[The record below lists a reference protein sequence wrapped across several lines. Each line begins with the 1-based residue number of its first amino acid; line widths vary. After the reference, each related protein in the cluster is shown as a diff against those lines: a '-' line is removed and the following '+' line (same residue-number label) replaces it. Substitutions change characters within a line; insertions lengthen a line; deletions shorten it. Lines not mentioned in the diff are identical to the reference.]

1 MLTQRLPA
9 LISALLL
16 LALAGGVYLQIA
28 PVFMAVNNPAMS
40 SQNPAEQISDTNTTN
55 SRQHDIARFDLFG
68 NAQQAPQK
76 AAEEVPAE
84 LPATTL
90 KLKLT
95 GILATEE
102 DVLTGALIEG
112 PDRDTDYYKPGDT
125 LPGDAVL
132 KQVHADR
139 VVLDRNGRFENLYF
153 PEEFAAVSFDSAADS
168 IPQEEVY
175 SDSSYTQPSDEPA
188 PEGITTPQV
197 SEAQKNSIKERLNK
211 LRSRIMTERR

>member
-1 MLTQRLPA
+1 MLTQRLPV

-16 LALAGGVYLQIA
+16 LALAGGVYVQIA
-28 PVFMAVNNPAMS
+28 PVLLTDSDPAMS
-40 SQNPAEQISDTNTTN
+40 VQHPAEQMTDANARR

-76 AAEEVPAE
+76 VAEEVPTE

-132 KQVHADR
+132 KQVHPDR

-153 PEEFAAVSFDSAADS
+153 PEEYAAVSFDNAA
-168 IPQEEVY
+168 IPEPQEEVY
-175 SDSSYTQPSDEPA
+175 SDNSYTQPSDEPA